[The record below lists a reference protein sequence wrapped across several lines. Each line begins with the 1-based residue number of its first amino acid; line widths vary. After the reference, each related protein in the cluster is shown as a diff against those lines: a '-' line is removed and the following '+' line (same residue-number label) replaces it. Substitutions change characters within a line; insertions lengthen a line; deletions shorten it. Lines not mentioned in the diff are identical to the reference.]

1 MLESISNFAKGIY
14 REVVARI
21 VPNTLADRLHPD
33 TFYWKCTAGP
43 RCINKCVAR
52 ELAGTFSDPDAYVP
66 FDKGFT
72 WDNHRFD

>member
-1 MLESISNFAKGIY
+1 MLDSISKLAKGIY

-21 VPNTLADRLHPD
+21 VPNTLADNLHPD

-52 ELAGTFSDPDAYVP
+52 TLAEELAG
-66 FDKGFT
+66 
-72 WDNHRFD
+72 